1 MRGCACPCLW
11 PAIEGQG
18 DDRPDPLLSDVRGG
32 FQTVNV
38 ADPRGI
44 QRGKIM
50 AFRHGITAAATAL
63 TLALAGPGHA
73 ENHLAADMV
82 VATVNDTEI
91 TLGHMIVLKQRL
103 PAQYQQLPAEV
114 LFEGILDQLVQ
125 QTLLGES
132 VDELSLGSRIVLE
145 NESRSLRAAEEIQRI
160 TESAV
165 SEEALQAAYEAAFA
179 NVEPATEYNASHIL
193 VPTEEEAQALIEE
206 LAGGA
211 DFATLAQEKSTGPS
225 GPNGGQLGWF
235 GLGAMVAPFEEAVV
249 AMEVGTVSEP
259 VQTQFG
265 WHVIRLNET
274 RLKDAPALDEVR
286 GDLAETLRREAIENR
301 LSELTEGAKID
312 RVEAGTIDPNV
323 LNDISIVIE

>member
-1 MRGCACPCLW
+1 
-11 PAIEGQG
+11 
-18 DDRPDPLLSDVRGG
+18 
-32 FQTVNV
+32 
-38 ADPRGI
+38 
-44 QRGKIM
+44 M
-50 AFRHGITAAATAL
+50 AFRHGITAAAMAL
-63 TLALAGPGHA
+63 TLALAGPGNA
-73 ENHLAADMV
+73 ENHLAADTV
-82 VATVNDTEI
+82 VATVNGTDI

-103 PAQYQQLPAEV
+103 PAQYQQLPADV

-160 TESAV
+160 TDSAI
-165 SEEALQAAYEAAFA
+165 SEDAVQKAYDAAYA
-179 NVEPATEYNASHIL
+179 NAEPETEYNASHIL
-193 VPTEEEAQALIEE
+193 VATEEEAQALIDE

-235 GLGAMVAPFEEAVV
+235 GPGAMVAPFEEAVV
-249 AMEVGTVSEP
+249 AMEVGTVSVP

-274 RLKDAPALDEVR
+274 RLKDAPALDAVR
-286 GDLAETLRREAIENR
+286 GELSEALRREAIESR
-301 LSELTEGAKID
+301 VVELTEGASID
-312 RVEAGTIDPNV
+312 RVEAGSIDPNV

>member
-1 MRGCACPCLW
+1 M
-11 PAIEGQG
+11 
-18 DDRPDPLLSDVRGG
+18 
-32 FQTVNV
+32 
-38 ADPRGI
+38 
-44 QRGKIM
+44 
-50 AFRHGITAAATAL
+50 AL
-63 TLALAGPGHA
+63 TLALAGPGNA
-73 ENHLAADMV
+73 ENHLAADTV
-82 VATVNDTEI
+82 VATVNGTDI

-103 PAQYQQLPAEV
+103 PAQYQQLPADV

-160 TESAV
+160 TDSAV
-165 SEEALQAAYEAAFA
+165 SEEALQAAYDSAFA
-179 NVEPATEYNASHIL
+179 NVEPETEYNASHIL
-193 VPTEEEAQALIEE
+193 VPTEEEARALIDE

-235 GLGAMVAPFEEAVV
+235 GPGAMVAPFEEAVV
-249 AMEVGTVSEP
+249 AMEVGTISEP

-274 RLKDAPALDEVR
+274 RLKDAPALDDVR
-286 GDLAETLRREAIENR
+286 GELAENLRREAIESR
-301 LSELTEGAKID
+301 ISELTEGSEID